1 MKKLLTPKK
10 AKEIKKWREERRQE
24 NKKRYKA
31 FLKTETGRAY
41 KKYDEVFGGV
51 AVYQSARGVYIDNQA
66 LANLYLDAI
75 EKGVP
80 LGASDLEQ
88 SDSNHLSKV
97 IEKAEAGDKEFQ
109 SCLGTMYYQGDGV
122 SIDYEKAF
130 YWVKKAAAQEHINA
144 MYNLGYM
151 YWSGEGT
158 LEDYEEA
165 FYWLSKAAEQR
176 FAPAQNYLGMMY
188 RDGRGVDE
196 DFEEA
201 FIWFSI
207 AAEQGNS
214 EAQCNLALMYI
225 EGNGVP
231 ESQEEAG
238 RWVNLANKQDSEFA
252 AEMID
257 EYELRDYIWQ
267 HKI

>member
-1 MKKLLTPKK
+1 MS
-10 AKEIKKWREERRQE
+10 
-24 NKKRYKA
+24 YK
-31 FLKTETGRAY
+31 
-41 KKYDEVFGGV
+41 
-51 AVYQSARGVYIDNQA
+51 N
-66 LANLYLDAI
+66 
-75 EKGVP
+75 
-80 LGASDLEQ
+80 Q

-97 IEKAEAGDKEFQ
+97 IEKAEAGDKIFQ
-109 SCLGTMYYQGDGV
+109 SCLGTMYYKGDGV

-130 YWVKKAAAQEHINA
+130 YWIKKAAAQEHINA

-158 LEDYEEA
+158 LEDYEKA
-165 FYWLSKAAEQR
+165 FYWFSTAAEQR

-225 EGNGVP
+225 EGGVYCDMDIICAN
-231 ESQEEAG
+231 EEKLKNLLNNDIEDENSYV
-238 RWVNLANKQDSEFA
+238 VNLASN
-252 AEMID
+252 
-257 EYELRDYIWQ
+257 EYFKSI
-267 HKI
+267 

>member
-1 MKKLLTPKK
+1 MNI
-10 AKEIKKWREERRQE
+10 EIKQ
-24 NKKRYKA
+24 
-31 FLKTETGRAY
+31 
-41 KKYDEVFGGV
+41 
-51 AVYQSARGVYIDNQA
+51 I
-66 LANLYLDAI
+66 
-75 EKGVP
+75 
-80 LGASDLEQ
+80 
-88 SDSNHLSKV
+88 
-97 IEKAEAGDKEFQ
+97 IEKAEAGDMKSQ
-109 SCLGTMYYQGDGV
+109 SFLASMYYQGTGRAKAKKLGI
-122 SIDYEKAF
+122 SRDYQKAF
-130 YWVKKAAAQEHINA
+130 YWTSKAAAQGHIFSQ
-144 MYNLGYM
+144 YNLGYM

-158 LEDYEEA
+158 SEDYEEA

-231 ESQEEAG
+231 ELHYEAVH
-238 RWVNLANKQDSEFA
+238 WINLAYKQGSNFANEIINDYDFWPYIDDDLLEFP
-252 AEMID
+252 E
-257 EYELRDYIWQ
+257 
-267 HKI
+267 